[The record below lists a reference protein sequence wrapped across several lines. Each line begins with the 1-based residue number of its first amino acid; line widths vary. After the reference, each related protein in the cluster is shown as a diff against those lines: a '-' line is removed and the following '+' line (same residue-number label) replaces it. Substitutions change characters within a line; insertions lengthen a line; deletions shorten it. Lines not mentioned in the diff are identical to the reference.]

1 MHISQSV
8 LYPVGFSFEGFK
20 NFVTLHHNTKMTSN
34 SLMNAY
40 IETLVPH
47 SSNELLQEAY
57 TLAYTM
63 FPFEVNHLL
72 KCNVKTVDE
81 FKTILLQMSE

>member
-8 LYPVGFSFEGFK
+8 LYPVGFSFDGFK
-20 NFVTLHHNTKMTSN
+20 NFVVLHHNTILS
-34 SLMNAY
+34 SDLLMKGY

-57 TLAYTM
+57 TLAHTM

-72 KCNVKTVDE
+72 KCNIKTVDE
-81 FKTILLQMSE
+81 FKTILLQMSV